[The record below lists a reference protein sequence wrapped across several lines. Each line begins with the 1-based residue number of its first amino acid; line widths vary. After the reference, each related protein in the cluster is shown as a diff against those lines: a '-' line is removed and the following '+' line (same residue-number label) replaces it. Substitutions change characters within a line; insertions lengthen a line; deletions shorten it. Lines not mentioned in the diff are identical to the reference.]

1 MTRLEALP
9 LDVDV
14 TGEEYVEPLTRMYA
28 RKADAPTQTLRPLQ
42 AAMLVQAVRGD
53 GLVALAGCGSGKTL
67 TTLLLPLVLGS
78 ARPLLILPAAMR
90 AQNASDQVE
99 YAKHWRLKPI
109 EVMSYEGLSAPSQ
122 RARLD
127 ELAPDLII
135 CDEAHHL
142 RNLKSARVR
151 RLETYLRASGA
162 RFAALSGTLVSRTLV
177 DYAHVLNWAL
187 RAWSPLPRQNALIA
201 VWARVIEERDAT
213 REHSAWVDAALP
225 PGATLEDR
233 YHKRLRHSRGVVISS
248 DQRVAASLV
257 MHRRKYRDSPKLRAA
272 LVQLLATQNVVSAT
286 HESLDEE
293 TVDLMLK
300 SSDLWS
306 PRDSIYCRVWSQLAM
321 GCVYVWDWGTRDPDH
336 AWVEARRAWGS
347 AARHMLDEGRYDS
360 EALLKRDIR
369 DGSYSHPRV
378 VRALHEWDAVA
389 HRKPPNT
396 RAVWVDESWVEDVVA
411 WARAQKEPPII
422 WVQLNAVAMK
432 LGELTG
438 WEMYGSGSEASA
450 RLEARRGDAHPCIM
464 SIASHGTGKNL
475 QAWANQIVAHPLSHP
490 ARWEQMIARTH
501 RHGQNADVVNVTT
514 YKHGLFAR
522 ALNRAKDDARY
533 IYESTGQ
540 DQRLI
545 YADYV

>member
-1 MTRLEALP
+1 MP
-9 LDVDV
+9 LDVEV
-14 TGEEYVEPLTRMYA
+14 TGEEYVAPLTRMYA
-28 RKADAPTQTLRPLQ
+28 RAPDAPTQTLRPLQ

-67 TTLLLPLVLGS
+67 TTLLLPLILGS

-90 AQNASDQVE
+90 EQNASDQAA
-99 YAKHWRLKPI
+99 YAEHWRLERV

-162 RFAALSGTLVSRTLV
+162 RFCALSGTLVSRTMV

-187 RAWSPLPRQNALIA
+187 RAWSPLPRQNAMIA
-201 VWARVIEERDAT
+201 VWSRVIETRDAT
-213 REHSAWVDAALP
+213 REHRAWVDAALP
-225 PGATLEDR
+225 PGESLEDR

-248 DQRVAASLV
+248 DQRVSASLV
-257 MHRRKYRDSPKLRAA
+257 MQRRKYKESPKLRAA

-306 PRDSIYCRVWSQLAM
+306 PRDSIYCRVWAQLAM
-321 GCVYVWDWGTRDPDH
+321 GCVYVWDWGARDPDH
-336 AWVEARRAWGS
+336 EWVEARRAWGS
-347 AARHMLDEGRYDS
+347 AARHMLDDGRYDS
-360 EALLKRDIR
+360 EAILKRDIR
-369 DGSYSHPRV
+369 SGAYTHPRV
-378 VRALHEWDAVA
+378 VGALRAWDAVA
-389 HRKPPNT
+389 HRSPPNT
-396 RAVWVDESWVEDVVA
+396 RAVWVDEAWVEDVVA

-422 WVQLNAVAMK
+422 WVQLNAVAQK
-432 LGELTG
+432 LGDLTG
-438 WEMYGSGSEASA
+438 WEMYGSGADASA
-450 RLEARRGDAHPCIM
+450 RLEARRGVAHPCIM

-475 QAWANQIVAHPLSHP
+475 QAWSNQIVAHPLSHP

-501 RHGQNADVVNVTT
+501 RHGQSADVVNVTT
-514 YKHGLFAR
+514 YKHGLFSR

-540 DQRLI
+540 EQRLI

>member
-1 MTRLEALP
+1 MP
-9 LDVDV
+9 LDVEV
-14 TGEEYVEPLTRMYA
+14 TGEEYVAPLTAMYA
-28 RKADAPTQTLRPLQ
+28 RTPDAPTQTLRPLQ

-90 AQNASDQVE
+90 AQNAADQVE
-99 YAKHWRLKPI
+99 YAQHWRLAPV

-162 RFAALSGTLVSRTLV
+162 RFCALSGTLVSRTLI

-201 VWARVIEERDAT
+201 IWARVIEERDAT
-213 REHSAWVDAALP
+213 REHNAWVDGALP
-225 PGATLEDR
+225 PGDALEDR
-233 YHKRLRHSRGVVISS
+233 YHKRLRRSRGVVISS

-257 MHRRKYRDSPKLRAA
+257 IQRRKYRESPKLRAA

-286 HESLDEE
+286 HESLDEA

-306 PRDSIYCRVWSQLAM
+306 PRDSIYCRVWAQLAM
-321 GCVYVWDWGTRDPDH
+321 GCVYVWDWGEREPDH
-336 AWVEARRAWGS
+336 EWVEARRAWGS
-347 AARHMLDEGRYDS
+347 AARHMLDSGRYDS

-369 DGSYSHPRV
+369 SGAYTHPRV
-378 VRALHEWDAVA
+378 VGALRAWDAVA
-389 HRKPPNT
+389 HRPPPNT
-396 RAVWVDESWVEDVVA
+396 RAVWVDEAWVEDVVA

-422 WVQLNAVAMK
+422 WVQLNAVAQK

-438 WEMYGSGSEASA
+438 WEMYGSGGDASA
-450 RLEARRGDAHPCIM
+450 RLEARRGVSHPCIM

-475 QAWANQIVAHPLSHP
+475 QAWSNQIVAHPLSHP

-501 RHGQNADVVNVTT
+501 RHGQGADVVNVTT
-514 YKHGLFAR
+514 YKHGLFSR

-545 YADYV
+545 YANYV